1 MSPRHKVR
9 SMPARRLRP
18 PCRTWLSGRRLR
30 MKSTTLHSFNSSWRC
45 SLLRLQT
52 VLILGIPT
60 CPRTRSPMQ
69 QTLRTK
75 LLIGILAA
83 LTVIGG
89 VLAHELQVSKE
100 TATSTAKTAAEREKA
115 EQIDRDDKAAIQKIR
130 ERNAQKANTAPN
142 Q

>member
-1 MSPRHKVR
+1 
-9 SMPARRLRP
+9 
-18 PCRTWLSGRRLR
+18 
-30 MKSTTLHSFNSSWRC
+30 
-45 SLLRLQT
+45 
-52 VLILGIPT
+52 
-60 CPRTRSPMQ
+60 MQ

-100 TATSTAKTAAEREKA
+100 TAASTAKTAAEREKA
-115 EQIDRDDKAAIQKIR
+115 AQIDRDDKAAIQKIR
-130 ERNAQKANTAPN
+130 DRNAQKATTAPN

>member
-1 MSPRHKVR
+1 
-9 SMPARRLRP
+9 
-18 PCRTWLSGRRLR
+18 
-30 MKSTTLHSFNSSWRC
+30 
-45 SLLRLQT
+45 
-52 VLILGIPT
+52 
-60 CPRTRSPMQ
+60 MQ

-83 LTVIGG
+83 LSLIG
-89 VLAHELQVSKE
+89 VALAHQLQVSKE
-100 TATSTAKTAAEREKA
+100 TAASTAKTAAEREKA

>member
-1 MSPRHKVR
+1 
-9 SMPARRLRP
+9 
-18 PCRTWLSGRRLR
+18 
-30 MKSTTLHSFNSSWRC
+30 
-45 SLLRLQT
+45 
-52 VLILGIPT
+52 
-60 CPRTRSPMQ
+60 MQ

-100 TATSTAKTAAEREKA
+100 TAASTAKTAAEREKA
-115 EQIDRDDKAAIQKIR
+115 AQIDRDDKAAIQKIR

>member
-1 MSPRHKVR
+1 
-9 SMPARRLRP
+9 
-18 PCRTWLSGRRLR
+18 
-30 MKSTTLHSFNSSWRC
+30 
-45 SLLRLQT
+45 
-52 VLILGIPT
+52 
-60 CPRTRSPMQ
+60 MQ

-100 TATSTAKTAAEREKA
+100 TAASTAKTAAEREKA
-115 EQIDRDDKAAIQKIR
+115 AQIDRDDKAAIQKIR
-130 ERNAQKANTAPN
+130 ERNSKKATTAPN